1 MKRTDDGF
9 EDRGG
14 HQAPITL
21 RGKCWPNIEHPT
33 LNVELPTG
41 KATAGWLF
49 DVRCSVLNGPAGIR
63 ARKSNQPTGMRL
75 RSELPFDR
83 LENSVE
89 IGEFARLQF
98 GINLLPM
105 DADFE
110 GAAT

>member
-41 KATAGWLF
+41 EGTAGWLF
-49 DVRCSVLNGPAGIR
+49 DVRCSVLDVPA
-63 ARKSNQPTGMRL
+63 
-75 RSELPFDR
+75 
-83 LENSVE
+83 
-89 IGEFARLQF
+89 
-98 GINLLPM
+98 
-105 DADFE
+105 
-110 GAAT
+110 